1 MVEPQ
6 HRMTISDIDI
16 PFSRLVAFFVKSALA
31 AIPAA
36 IIVWLV
42 IALIWL
48 VLASIFGPGFWWHRA
63 W

>member
-1 MVEPQ
+1 MAEPQ
-6 HRMTISDIDI
+6 HRITISAIDI

-42 IALIWL
+42 IVFFWF
-48 VLASIFGPGFWWHRA
+48 VLAAIFGPAMWWQRS

>member
-1 MVEPQ
+1 MAEPQ
-6 HRMTISDIDI
+6 HRITISDIDI

-36 IIVWLV
+36 IIVWFL
-42 IALIWL
+42 IALTWFA
-48 VLASIFGPGFWWHRA
+48 LAAIFGSGFWWHRA